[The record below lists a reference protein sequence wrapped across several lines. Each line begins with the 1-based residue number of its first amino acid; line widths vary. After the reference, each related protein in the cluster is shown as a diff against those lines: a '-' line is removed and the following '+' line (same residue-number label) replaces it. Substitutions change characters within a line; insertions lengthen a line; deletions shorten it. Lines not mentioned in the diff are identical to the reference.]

1 MMRAGNAAPVFPPG
15 DWSMCAAVVVSDL
28 VFMASAKGNFLEL
41 RPMLRPRVGKPY
53 ESLPRPV
60 QPRAGFVRTDFYR
73 FVSILSGF

>member
-1 MMRAGNAAPVFPPG
+1 
-15 DWSMCAAVVVSDL
+15 MCAAADL